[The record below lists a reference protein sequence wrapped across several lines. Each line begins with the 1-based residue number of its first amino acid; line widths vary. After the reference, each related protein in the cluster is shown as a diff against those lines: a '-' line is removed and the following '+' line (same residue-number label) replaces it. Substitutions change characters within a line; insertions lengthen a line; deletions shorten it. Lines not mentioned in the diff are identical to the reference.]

1 MSSKTVIII
10 VGPTAVGKTSLS
22 VSLAKHFNTEIISAD
37 SRQCFK
43 ELNIGVAKPTI
54 EEQQGI
60 THHFIGSHSIHDFFT
75 AANFETYALA
85 KLAEIFKTKDI
96 AIVIGGT
103 GLYIKALMHG
113 FDNIPE
119 VPQMVRDDVQE
130 LYQHSGLE
138 ALKAAICSEDPEYA
152 KTGEML
158 NPQRMMRAL
167 EVKRASGYSIRH
179 FQQAFRT
186 KRNFRMIELG
196 MELPR
201 EILYEKINRRVDE
214 MINAGLQQEV
224 RELYPYRN
232 LNALQTVGYRELFDQ
247 MEGRLTIEEAI
258 NKIKQ
263 NTRHY
268 AKRQMTWFK
277 ADPMI
282 AWFHP
287 GDQEKIM
294 DFLEKEIGEKKSE

>member
-1 MSSKTVIII
+1 M
-10 VGPTAVGKTSLS
+10 
-22 VSLAKHFNTEIISAD
+22 
-37 SRQCFK
+37 
-43 ELNIGVAKPTI
+43 
-54 EEQQGI
+54 
-60 THHFIGSHSIHDFFT
+60 
-75 AANFETYALA
+75 Y
-85 KLAEIFKTKDI
+85 
-96 AIVIGGT
+96 
-103 GLYIKALMHG
+103 G

-119 VPQMVRDDVQE
+119 VPQLIRDDVQE

-138 ALKAAICSEDPEYA
+138 ALKTALVCEDPEYA
-152 KTGEML
+152 RTGEML

-196 MELPR
+196 LELPR
-201 EILYEKINRRVDE
+201 QVLYDKINKRVDE
-214 MINAGLQQEV
+214 MIKSGLQQEV
-224 RELYPYRN
+224 RDLYSFRN

-247 MEGRLTIEEAI
+247 MEGRLTIDEAI

-277 ADPMI
+277 ADPVI
-282 AWFHP
+282 TWFHP
-287 GDQEKIM
+287 DEPGKITE
-294 DFLEKEIGEKKSE
+294 FLEKEIGSAKSE

>member
-1 MSSKTVIII
+1 MSTKTVIII

-54 EEQQGI
+54 EEQQNI
-60 THHFIGSHSIHDFFT
+60 PHHFISSHAINDFIT
-75 AANFETYALA
+75 AADFETYALE
-85 KLAEIFKTKDI
+85 KLEEIFRSKDT

-103 GLYIKALMHG
+103 GLYIKALMYG

-119 VPQMVRDDVQE
+119 VPQLVREDVQE

-138 ALKAAICSEDPEYA
+138 ALKTALITEDPEYA
-152 KTGEML
+152 RTGEML

-196 MELPR
+196 LELPR
-201 EILYEKINRRVDE
+201 ETLYDKINRRVDE
-214 MINAGLQQEV
+214 MIRSGLQQEV
-224 RELYPYRN
+224 RDLYSSRN

-247 MEGRLTIEEAI
+247 MEGRLTIDEAI

-277 ADPMI
+277 ADPVI
-282 AWFHP
+282 TWFHP
-287 GDQEKIM
+287 EELEKIIE
-294 DFLEKEIGEKKSE
+294 FLDKEIGPPKNE